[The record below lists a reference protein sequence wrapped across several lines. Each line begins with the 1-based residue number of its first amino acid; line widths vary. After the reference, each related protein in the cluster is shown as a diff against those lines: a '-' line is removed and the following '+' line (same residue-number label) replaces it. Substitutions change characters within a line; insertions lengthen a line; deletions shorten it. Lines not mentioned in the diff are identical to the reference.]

1 MRKKIAVIAAIL
13 AIISSLLFVAHRIDL
28 IGILKRMHG
37 G

>member
-1 MRKKIAVIAAIL
+1 MTKKIALIAAIL
-13 AIISSLLFVAHRIDL
+13 GVIASLMFVAHRIDL

>member
-1 MRKKIAVIAAIL
+1 MKKKIVITAAIL
-13 AIISSLLFVAHRIDL
+13 IVVAGLLFVAHTIDL

>member
-1 MRKKIAVIAAIL
+1 MTKIMALIAAIVAVIA
-13 AIISSLLFVAHRIDL
+13 SLMYVAHRIDL

>member
-1 MRKKIAVIAAIL
+1 MRRHLIIMTILVIIAG
-13 AIISSLLFVAHRIDL
+13 LLFVAHNIDF